1 MFSSGTEL
9 SAGRNANTR
18 SGGITITYTQCAR
31 IHTHTRTRAHTK
43 LLRKSK
49 QKVSKV
55 LMYRNSEQDTRG
67 LSLPHKNT
75 KTNSGA

>member
-1 MFSSGTEL
+1 MEL
-9 SAGRNANTR
+9 SFQQAGTQTQGAVGSQSHTHNAHA
-18 SGGITITYTQCAR
+18 Y
-31 IHTHTRTRAHTK
+31 IHTHARARTK

-49 QKVSKV
+49 QKVRKV